1 LFELANKKSH
11 ERLKEHMSASIEQAG
26 KSVRQ
31 SVFSL
36 IEESDVTLK
45 KAEQELKIFEL
56 DYQQVELDLY
66 KSIKSSSKK
75 ELDQYHSYLGLFGQT
90 QDLLQSAEYIS
101 QVCKEHL
108 KNKHFPP
115 NRTQSDILRRANTAL
130 EELIKKAAKYDD
142 TKEASKKLETLLKEL
157 LAYQFEG
164 VHAQNLGAKNS
175 LLIFRLVSE
184 IRDLNDAVVHLAET
198 VKASSPKKD

>member
-1 LFELANKKSH
+1 
-11 ERLKEHMSASIEQAG
+11 
-26 KSVRQ
+26 
-31 SVFSL
+31 
-36 IEESDVTLK
+36 
-45 KAEQELKIFEL
+45 
-56 DYQQVELDLY
+56 
-66 KSIKSSSKK
+66 
-75 ELDQYHSYLGLFGQT
+75 
-90 QDLLQSAEYIS
+90 
-101 QVCKEHL
+101 
-108 KNKHFPP
+108 
-115 NRTQSDILRRANTAL
+115 LRRANTAL